1 MKPHESDSGAEQ
13 TPPPTVTCKVE
24 TAQLRARAAQTIWS
38 NTPLRLRLD
47 AVRQFRQFV
56 AREAE
61 ALAENQTG
69 HRPLAEVLASELL
82 PLAEACRFLEQE
94 AERILASRK
103 VGWRKRPAWL
113 LGTRSDVIREP
124 HGLVLIIA
132 PSNYPILLPGVH
144 ILQAL
149 IAGNAVLL
157 KPGVG
162 GGVAANELAQRLYR
176 AGLHRDLL
184 QVLPESA
191 QAAREAIAAGP
202 DKVVFTGSA
211 EIGTNVLSQLAPRAV
226 PATMELA
233 GCDAVIVRQDAD
245 LDLAARALAFGLRLN
260 SGNTCIAPRRVL
272 VSRAIA
278 TEFEGRLSQELA
290 HNPPAPLTSRARAE
304 LLPMIQEALAG
315 GAHLLAGKVEP
326 GVAVSGPIV
335 VCGLQPGSLL
345 LRKDFFAPVMS
356 VLTVEDDESAIR
368 IANDNPF
375 ALGASIFSRDLVE
388 AEGLARRIHAG
399 VVCVN
404 DLIAP
409 TADARLPFGGHKR
422 SGFGVTRGEEGLL
435 EMTRPKV
442 IIRRATRWHIHLDPP
457 TDADSA
463 VLLGYLAFT
472 HADSLAGKARGIVQL
487 FRAIRARSA
496 AQRSAKK

>member
-1 MKPHESDSGAEQ
+1 MKPHESGSGAEQ
-13 TPPPTVTCKVE
+13 TSPSTVAFEAE
-24 TAQLRARAAQTIWS
+24 TAQLRARAAQPSWA
-38 NTPLRLRLD
+38 NTPLHQRLD
-47 AVRQFRQFV
+47 VVRQFRRLV

-94 AERILASRK
+94 AEKILACRK
-103 VGWRKRPAWL
+103 VGWWKRPAWL
-113 LGTRSDVIREP
+113 LGTRSNVLREP
-124 HGLVLIIA
+124 HGLMLIIS

-144 ILQAL
+144 VLQAL
-149 IAGNAVLL
+149 VAGNAVML
-157 KPGVG
+157 KPGEG
-162 GGVAANELAQRLYR
+162 GGVAANELAERLYR
-176 AGLHRDLL
+176 AGLRRDLL
-184 QVLPESA
+184 HVLPESA

-211 EIGTNVLSQLAPRAV
+211 EVGTNVLSQLAPRAV

-233 GCDAVIVRQDAD
+233 GCDAVLVRSDAD
-245 LDLAARALAFGLRLN
+245 LNLAARALAFGLRLN

-272 VSRAIA
+272 VSRSIA

-290 HNPPAPLTSRARAE
+290 HNPPAPLTNRARVE
-304 LLPMIQEALAG
+304 LLPLIQDALSG

-335 VCGLQPGSLL
+335 VCGLQPNSLL

-356 VLTVEDDESAIR
+356 VLTVDDDESAIR

-375 ALGASIFSRDLVE
+375 ALGSSIFSRDLDGAVD
-388 AEGLARRIHAG
+388 LAQRIHAG
-399 VVCVN
+399 VVCIN

-422 SGFGVTRGEEGLL
+422 SGFGVTRGAEGLL

-442 IIRRATRWHIHLDPP
+442 IIQRATRWHIHLDPP
-457 TDADSA
+457 TEADSA

-472 HADSLAGKARGIVQL
+472 HADGLAAKVQGL
-487 FRAIRARSA
+487 VRLLRAVRARSA
-496 AQRSAKK
+496 AQGSAKK

>member
-13 TPPPTVTCKVE
+13 TSPSTATFEVE
-24 TAQLRARAAQTIWS
+24 TAQLHARTAQPSWA
-38 NTPLRLRLD
+38 NTPLHVRLD
-47 AVRQFRQFV
+47 VVRQFRKLI

-61 ALAENQTG
+61 AFAQNQTG

-113 LGTRSDVIREP
+113 LGTRSNVIRDP
-124 HGLVLIIA
+124 HGLVLIIS

-144 ILQAL
+144 VLQAL
-149 IAGNAVLL
+149 VAGNAVLL
-157 KPGVG
+157 KPGEG
-162 GGVAANELAQRLYR
+162 GGAAANELAQRLYR
-176 AGLHRDLL
+176 AGLRRDILH
-184 QVLPESA
+184 VLPESA
-191 QAAREAIAAGP
+191 QAARDAIATGP

-211 EIGTNVLSQLAPRAV
+211 EVGTKVLTQLAPHAV

-233 GCDAVIVRQDAD
+233 GCDAVLVRPDAD

-272 VSRAIA
+272 VSRSIA

-290 HNPPAPLTSRARAE
+290 HNPPAPLTSRARVE
-304 LLPMIQEALAG
+304 LLPLIQDALAD

-326 GVAVSGPIV
+326 GVVVSGPIV
-335 VCGLQPGSLL
+335 VCGLQPTSPL

-375 ALGASIFSRDLVE
+375 ALGASIFSRDLVG

-399 VVCVN
+399 VVCIN

-435 EMTRPKV
+435 EMTRPKA
-442 IIRRATRWHIHLDPP
+442 IIQRATRWHIHLDPP
-457 TDADSA
+457 TEPDSA
-463 VLLGYLAFT
+463 VLLAYLAFT
-472 HADSLAGKARGIVQL
+472 HADSLAAKAQSLIRL
-487 FRAIRARSA
+487 LRAVRARTT
-496 AQRSAKK
+496 AQSSRKK